1 LNLKDYMIPRA
12 SGPVATKKDMPS
24 IESRLKTIRKE
35 IDELWDKEDE
45 VSVLRLS
52 NLEEEYDRLRTGQ
65 LDGEVYDIDF

>member
-12 SGPVATKKDMPS
+12 SGPKATKKDMSS

-45 VSVLRLS
+45 ASVLRLS
-52 NLEEEYDRLRTGQ
+52 NLEEEYDRLRTEQ
-65 LDGEVYDIDF
+65 LAGEVYDIDF